1 MDVAGLH
8 RLDLA
13 PNRVGAD
20 RSMEATVD
28 GQDHVGLPGEDLLRR
43 DIDDRARAGILAD
56 DISRAD
62 EIDDLAADRTGDGAF
77 EAMRTACDI
86 DARAVSRWD
95 FCDLFLNLRNHCS
108 GVAGEC
114 LGALLSIEQPAESA
128 QRCGSIG

>member
-1 MDVAGLH
+1 MHVSALH

-20 RSMEATVD
+20 RSMEAPVD

-43 DIDDRARAGILAD
+43 DINDRARAGILAD

-95 FCDLFLNLRNHCS
+95 FCGLLRDFRD
-108 GVAGEC
+108 
-114 LGALLSIEQPAESA
+114 P
-128 QRCGSIG
+128 